1 MTDRGATALGE
12 SLYRQLGQFG
22 YDRLFSAHQHEHL
35 KQEAQSMAARIVGVD
50 DEYARTDPHTS
61 LFIADVTKREPW
73 VDPFDG
79 AMTIQ
84 CLCGWVVP
92 FEASYFDHLTEPITE
107 SEQRLLDGNR

>member
-1 MTDRGATALGE
+1 MSDRGAKALGLAVDRHNE
-12 SLYRQLGQFG
+12 EQEPFSPVHCNTGDDCHLAILGTTG
-22 YDRLFSAHQHEHL
+22 
-35 KQEAQSMAARIVGVD
+35 
-50 DEYARTDPHTS
+50 
-61 LFIADVTKREPW
+61 LFIPDVTKREPW